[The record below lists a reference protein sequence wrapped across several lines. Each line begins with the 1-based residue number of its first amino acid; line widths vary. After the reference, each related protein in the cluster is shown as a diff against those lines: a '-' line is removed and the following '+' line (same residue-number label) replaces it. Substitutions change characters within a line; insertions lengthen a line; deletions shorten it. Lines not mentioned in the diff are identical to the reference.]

1 MTGRNEA
8 LRFMTF
14 VVTSG
19 SSACLN
25 LVVRFFC
32 SKFMLYEAAVAL
44 AYVCSTTAAFILARR
59 FVFLSQRKSW
69 SDEYARFVL
78 VNVIGFFQV
87 LSISSSLVRLLFPVV
102 AFSWHPLEVAHL
114 TALSS
119 LLFTS
124 YFLHKHFSFGKF

>member
-44 AYVCSTTAAFILARR
+44 AYVCSTTVAFILARR
-59 FVFLSQRKSW
+59 FVFSSQRKSW